1 LIDIQVHE
9 SKAMVIYA
17 IMYGDCISFHRNSF
31 STTIYWGRHGEDA
44 MICQDYEG
52 TQGVNFKNVL
62 SDKETWLEEG
72 STLHNFNQDF
82 VDNDLINQVPMA
94 LREVSRLNNMY

>member
-1 LIDIQVHE
+1 
-9 SKAMVIYA
+9 
-17 IMYGDCISFHRNSF
+17 
-31 STTIYWGRHGEDA
+31 

-62 SDKETWLEEG
+62 SDKEAWLEEG